1 MFDYLTHN
9 IFYTFLSFP
18 FTANNFDNNC
28 DCDDDDAFAF
38 AFAFFNLSLPS
49 DFFFF

>member
-1 MFDYLTHN
+1 M
-9 IFYTFLSFP
+9 LSFP

-38 AFAFFNLSLPS
+38 ALAFFASS
-49 DFFFF
+49 EF